1 MVTGEHSEPVIV
13 GGSNERETSSLGPAA
28 GESDERH
35 RGGGRGQD
43 DRSRRSAGG
52 DGGGGDEVSA
62 GEQLLSAGLGHP
74 GTWGD
79 WRLGTGSVVSSHSH
93 CVQLESIAIVLIL
106 SLGQHKLFTKYKAK
120 LMLQKLRTYGMYSQG
135 KVY

>member
-1 MVTGEHSEPVIV
+1 MVTGEYSEPVVV
-13 GGSNERETSSLGPAA
+13 GRSNERETSSLGPAA
-28 GESDERH
+28 GESDERR

-43 DRSRRSAGG
+43 DRSRGLAGG
-52 DGGGGDEVSA
+52 DGDGGDEVSA

-93 CVQLESIAIVLIL
+93 MAQLRVYRIVL
-106 SLGQHKLFTKYKAK
+106 LFRGSKF
-120 LMLQKLRTYGMYSQG
+120 SQIAEF
-135 KVY
+135 VE